1 MPNCLI
7 INSISVGYVF
17 LLLKSLENIPDV
29 IKLNL
34 KMTSVSWLSP
44 QSIYILVSEAFIQ
57 NSLINKVPTAW
68 FFLEP
73 DKRQTLRYMRGALH
87 PSPCFGALF
96 ETIPDLQIHRRWF
109 MHGKLK
115 EFHFTF
121 EVQQTMDS
129 GESREQGFFWIK

>member
-29 IKLNL
+29 IKINL
-34 KMTSVSWLSP
+34 KTTSVSWLSP
-44 QSIYILVSEAFIQ
+44 HSIYILLSEAFIQ
-57 NSLINKVPTAW
+57 NSLINKVPNAW

-73 DKRQTLRYMRGALH
+73 HKRQTLRYMREALH
-87 PSPCFGALF
+87 PSPCFGPLF
-96 ETIPDLQIHRRWF
+96 ETIPDLQITYRRWF
-109 MHGKLK
+109 MHGKHK

-121 EVQQTMDS
+121 EVQETVDS
-129 GESREQGFFWIK
+129 GESREQGFLLN

>member
-7 INSISVGYVF
+7 INSILVGYIF
-17 LLLKSLENIPDV
+17 LLLKNLENIPDV
-29 IKLNL
+29 IKINL
-34 KMTSVSWLSP
+34 KTTSVSWLSP
-44 QSIYILVSEAFIQ
+44 QSIYILLSEAFIQ
-57 NSLINKVPTAW
+57 NSLINKVPNAW

-73 DKRQTLRYMRGALH
+73 HKRQTLRYMRETLH

-96 ETIPDLQIHRRWF
+96 ETIPDLQITYRRWF
-109 MHGKLK
+109 MHGKHK

-129 GESREQGFFWIK
+129 GESREQGFLLN